1 MIQKPAQCFESDC
14 KRAIIYVDNDMPIGV
29 FHDFLMKMKGEMV
42 ERMMKIHKEEQ
53 EISNQQKKHEENE
66 PLDKVV

>member
-14 KRAIIYVDNDMPIGV
+14 KKATIYVDNDMPIGV

-42 ERMMKIHKEEQ
+42 ERMLKIHKEE
-53 EISNQQKKHEENE
+53 EEFSKEKIEMNDSPYE
-66 PLDKVV
+66 LPVR